1 MPLPSMWSRS
11 FLLGAAVAAVALP
24 LAAQQPTNTSAP
36 APRALTL
43 TAAYQLAEQ
52 RNQAVQIARAGVDR
66 AHGQEWQA
74 RSQYFPQLNAQLL
87 YTKTLATQFSAL
99 AGTPDTRPLCRVFT
113 PVTGAAT
120 TSRLDSLE
128 TALGNSTN
136 CRAAG
141 GIDFSKAGFGAA
153 NQYQLGLTASLNLFT
168 GGRVT
173 AQNRLAA
180 AGYRTADLELRS
192 QRAQLALNVAQAYLD
207 AVLAERLLVIA
218 ESSFVQT
225 ENVARQV
232 QLAKNVGTT
241 AEFELL
247 RAQVTRDNQRPVLIQ
262 RRAEREIARL
272 RLKQVLNLG
281 AADSVDLVL
290 PPGEED
296 ATSAQPLL
304 ALLGATAV
312 DTTAAQRVLVRQAS
326 ENVQLQQQQFTIA
339 RSQRIPNLV
348 LSSSYAKVAFG
359 QQDFQV
365 PSFNSFLTN
374 WTVSLTASLPL
385 FTGGKITGDEMVA
398 RANLAEA
405 TARLDQAKQGAAI
418 DARQAFSQ
426 LEQAEAA
433 WRASAGT
440 SEQATRAYK
449 IAEVRYREGISTQ
462 IELNDSRI
470 LQQQAITNRANAAR
484 NLQVARLRVALLP
497 DLPIG
502 AGTVNTSSMSQGGG
516 AAGQG
521 STSTQGQQGA
531 AGAATAGQ
539 QGATGGVSP

>member
-11 FLLGAAVAAVALP
+11 VLSGALLLAARLPLGA
-24 LAAQQPTNTSAP
+24 QQSPPPA

-43 TAAYQLAEQ
+43 TAAYQLAET
-52 RNQAVQIARAGVDR
+52 RNQTVQIARAGVER

-74 RSQYFPQLNAQLL
+74 RSQYLPQLNAQLL

-99 AGTPDTRPLCRVFT
+99 SSAPDTRPLCRVFA
-113 PVTGAAT
+113 PIAGAGT
-120 TSRLDSLE
+120 TARLDSIE
-128 TALGNSTN
+128 ATFANNSN

-153 NQYQLGLTASLNLFT
+153 NQYQLGLAASLNLFT

-173 AQNRLAA
+173 AQNRI
-180 AGYRTADLELRS
+180 AGVANRTAELELRS

-207 AVLAERLLVIA
+207 AVLAERLLTIA

-225 ENVARQV
+225 ENTARQV
-232 QLAKNVGTT
+232 QLARNVGTT

-247 RAQVTRDNQRPVLIQ
+247 RAQVTRDNQRPVVIQ
-262 RRAEREIARL
+262 RRTDRELSRL

-281 AADSVDLVL
+281 ATDSVDLVL
-290 PPGEED
+290 PAGEED
-296 ATSAQPLL
+296 ASSAAPLL
-304 ALLGATAV
+304 KLLGASAPDTA
-312 DTTAAQRVLVRQAS
+312 AAQRLLVRQAS
-326 ENVQLQQQQFTIA
+326 EAVQLQQQQFTIA
-339 RSQRIPNLV
+339 RSQRLPNIV
-348 LSSSYAKVAFG
+348 LTSSYAKVAFG

-365 PSFNSFLTN
+365 PNLNSFLTN
-374 WTVSLTASLPL
+374 WTVSLTASIPL
-385 FTGGKITGDEMVA
+385 FTGGRITGDEMVA
-398 RANLAEA
+398 RANIAEA
-405 TARLDQAKQGAAI
+405 EARLDQAKQGAAI

-426 LEQAEAA
+426 LEQSEAA

-440 SEQATRAYK
+440 SEQAARAYR

-470 LQQQAITNRANAAR
+470 LQQQAMANRASAAR
-484 NLQVARLRVALLP
+484 NLQIARLRVALLP

-502 AGTVNTSSMSQGGG
+502 AGTVGGG
-516 AAGQG
+516 AGFQG
-521 STSTQGQQGA
+521 GAAPSGSSSSNQGQQGA
-531 AGAATAGQ
+531 ASAATAGQ
-539 QGATGGVSP
+539 QGATGVSP

>member
-11 FLLGAAVAAVALP
+11 FILG
-24 LAAQQPTNTSAP
+24 LAAAATAMPLRAQQSTPAP

-52 RNQAVQIARAGVDR
+52 RNQAVQIARAGLDR

-74 RSQYFPQLNAQLL
+74 RSQYLPQLNAQLL
-87 YTKTLATQFSAL
+87 YTKTLASQFSAL
-99 AGTPDTRPLCRVFT
+99 SSAPDTRPLCRVFT
-113 PVTGAAT
+113 PITGAAT
-120 TSRLDSLE
+120 GSRLDSLE
-128 TALGNSTN
+128 TSLANSTN
-136 CRAAG
+136 CRASG

-153 NQYQLGLTASLNLFT
+153 NQYQLGLTASLNLYT
-168 GGRVT
+168 GGRVS
-173 AQNRLAA
+173 AQNGVAQAA
-180 AGYRTADLELRS
+180 WRTADLELRS
-192 QRAQLALNVAQAYLD
+192 QKAQLALNVAQAYLD

-262 RRAEREIARL
+262 RRAERDVARL

-281 AADSVDLVL
+281 VRDSVDLVL

-304 ALLGATAV
+304 QLLGATAI
-312 DTTAAQRVLVRQAS
+312 DTSAAQRVLVRQAV
-326 ENVQLQQQQFTIA
+326 ENVTLQQQQFTIA
-339 RSQRIPNLV
+339 RSQRIPNIV

-365 PSFNSFLTN
+365 PSFDSFLTN
-374 WTVSLTASLPL
+374 WTVSLTASIPL

-405 TARLDQAKQGAAI
+405 NARLDQAKQGSAI

-426 LEQAEAA
+426 LEQSEAA
-433 WRASAGT
+433 WKASAGT
-440 SEQATRAYK
+440 SEQAARAYR

-470 LQQQAITNRANAAR
+470 LQQQAMANRANAAR
-484 NLQVARLRVALLP
+484 NLQVARLRIALLP

-502 AGTVNTSSMSQGGG
+502 AGTVNTGSISQG
-516 AAGQG
+516 APSSQG

-539 QGATGGVSP
+539 QGASGGVSP

>member
-11 FLLGAAVAAVALP
+11 LLLGVAVAAATMP
-24 LAAQQPTNTSAP
+24 LSAQQTTQASTP

-74 RSQYFPQLNAQLL
+74 RSQYLPQLNAQLL

-99 AGTPDTRPLCRVFT
+99 SSSPDTRPLCRVFS
-113 PVTGAAT
+113 PITGAAT
-120 TSRLDSLE
+120 GSRLDSLE
-128 TALGNSTN
+128 TSLANSTN

-153 NQYQLGLTASLNLFT
+153 NQYQLGLTASLNLYT
-168 GGRVT
+168 GGRVS
-173 AQNRLAA
+173 AQNGVAQAA
-180 AGYRTADLELRS
+180 WRTADLELRS
-192 QRAQLALNVAQAYLD
+192 QKAQLALNVAQAYLD

-262 RRAEREIARL
+262 RRSEREVAKL

-281 AADSVDLVL
+281 VRDSVDLVL

-304 ALLGATAV
+304 QLLGATAI
-312 DTTAAQRVLVRQAS
+312 DTSAAQRVLVRQAA
-326 ENVQLQQQQFTIA
+326 ENVTLQQQQFTIA
-339 RSQRIPNLV
+339 RSQRIPNVV

-365 PSFNSFLTN
+365 PNFNSFLTN

-405 TARLDQAKQGAAI
+405 NARLDQVRQGSAI

-433 WRASAGT
+433 WKASAGT
-440 SEQATRAYK
+440 SEQAARAYK

-470 LQQQAITNRANAAR
+470 LQQQAMANRANAAR
-484 NLQVARLRVALLP
+484 NLQVARLRIALLP

-502 AGTVNTSSMSQGGG
+502 AGTVNTGSISQG
-516 AAGQG
+516 APSSQG
-521 STSTQGQQGA
+521 SSSTQGQPGA

>member
-1 MPLPSMWSRS
+1 MPLPHMWSRS
-11 FLLGAAVAAVALP
+11 FLVGAALGAIALP
-24 LAAQQPTNTSAP
+24 LGAQQPAAP
-36 APRALTL
+36 AAATPRALTL

-52 RNQAVQIARAGVDR
+52 RNQAVQIARAGVER

-74 RSQYFPQLNAQLL
+74 RSQYLPQLNAQLL

-99 AGTPDTRPLCRVFT
+99 AGAPDTRPLCRVFT
-113 PVTGAAT
+113 PVTGAA
-120 TSRLDSLE
+120 RIDSIEAGL
-128 TALGNSTN
+128 ANATN

-153 NQYQLGLTASLNLFT
+153 NQYQAGLTASLNLFT

-173 AQNRLAA
+173 AQNRVASAA
-180 AGYRTADLELRS
+180 MRTAELELRS

-225 ENVARQV
+225 ENTARQV

-247 RAQVTRDNQRPVLIQ
+247 RAQVTRDNQRPVVIQ
-262 RRAEREIARL
+262 RRSDREVARL

-281 AADSVDLVL
+281 ATDSVDLML

-296 ATSAQPLL
+296 ASSAAPLL
-304 ALLGATAV
+304 KLLGATPM
-312 DTTAAQRVLVRQAS
+312 DTSAGQRVLVKQS
-326 ENVQLQQQQFTIA
+326 EEAVKVQQDQFTVA
-339 RSQRIPNLV
+339 RSQRWPNVV

-365 PSFNSFLTN
+365 PNFNSFLTN
-374 WTVSLTASLPL
+374 WTVSLSASFPL

-398 RANLAEA
+398 RANLREAE
-405 TARLDQAKQGAAI
+405 ARLDQVKQGAAI

-440 SEQATRAYK
+440 SEQAARAYR

-462 IELNDSRI
+462 IELNDARI
-470 LQQQAITNRANAAR
+470 LEQQARANRASAAR

-502 AGTVNTSSMSQGGG
+502 AGTVNVGSFNTGAQPSAGAPSSIPGG
-516 AAGQG
+516 
-521 STSTQGQQGA
+521 QGA
-531 AGAATAGQ
+531 ATAATAGQ
-539 QGATGGVSP
+539 QGAAGGVSP

>member
-1 MPLPSMWSRS
+1 MPLPSMLSRS
-11 FLLGAAVAAVALP
+11 LLLGAAFAAVSMP
-24 LAAQQPTNTSAP
+24 LYAQQSTTTSTT

-43 TAAYQLAEQ
+43 TSAYQLAEQ

-74 RSQYFPQLNAQLL
+74 RSQYLPQVNAQLL

-99 AGTPDTRPLCRVFT
+99 AGTPDTRPLCRVFS

-120 TSRLDSLE
+120 GSRLDSLE
-128 TALGNSTN
+128 TSLANSSN

-153 NQYQLGLTASLNLFT
+153 NQYQAGLVASLNLFT
-168 GGRVT
+168 GFRVS
-173 AQNRLAA
+173 AQNAVAQAA
-180 AGYRTADLELRS
+180 YRTADLELRS
-192 QRAQLALNVAQAYLD
+192 QKAQLALNVAQAYLD

-262 RRAEREIARL
+262 RRSEREVAKL

-281 AADSVDLVL
+281 ANDSLDLVL

-304 ALLGATAV
+304 QLLGATAI
-312 DTTAAQRVLVRQAS
+312 DTTASQRVLVRQAA
-326 ENVQLQQQQFTIA
+326 ENVTLQQNQFTIA

-359 QQDFQV
+359 TQDFQV
-365 PSFNSFLTN
+365 PNFNSFLTN
-374 WTVSLTASLPL
+374 WTVSLTASFPL

-398 RANLAEA
+398 RANVAEA

-418 DARQAFSQ
+418 DARQALSQ

-433 WRASAGT
+433 WKASAGT
-440 SEQATRAYK
+440 SEQAARAYR

-470 LQQQAITNRANAAR
+470 LQQQAVTNRANAAR
-484 NLQVARLRVALLP
+484 NLQIAKLRVALLP

-502 AGTVNTSSMSQGGG
+502 AGTVNSGSISQG
-516 AAGQG
+516 APQSSG
-521 STSTQGQQGA
+521 SSSTQGQQGA
-531 AGAATAGQ
+531 ANAATAGQ

>member
-1 MPLPSMWSRS
+1 MWYRS
-11 FLLGAAVAAVALP
+11 LALAATVVAAAHPVT
-24 LAAQQPTNTSAP
+24 AQQSTSPAAA
-36 APRALTL
+36 APRSLTL
-43 TAAYQLAEQ
+43 SAAYQLAEQ

-74 RSQYFPQLNAQLL
+74 RSQYLPQVNAQLL

-99 AGTPDTRPLCRVFT
+99 AGPPDTRALCRVFT
-113 PVTGAAT
+113 PVTGSGT

-128 TALGNSTN
+128 NALANSTN
-136 CRAAG
+136 CRGGG
-141 GIDFSKAGFGAA
+141 GIDFSRAGFGAA
-153 NQYQLGLTASLNLFT
+153 NQYQLGFAASLNLYT
-168 GGRVT
+168 GGRVQ

-180 AGYRTADLELRS
+180 AGLRTADLELRS
-192 QRAQLALNVAQAYLD
+192 QRAQLALNVSQAFLD

-247 RAQVTRDNQRPVLIQ
+247 RAQVTRDNQRPILIQ
-262 RRAEREIARL
+262 RRAERELARL

-281 AADSVDLVL
+281 PADSLDLVL
-290 PPGEED
+290 PSGEED
-296 ATSAQPLL
+296 ATAAQPLL
-304 ALLGATAV
+304 KLLGATAV
-312 DTTAAQRVLVRQAS
+312 DTTAAQRVLVRQAT
-326 ENVQLQQQQFTIA
+326 EALQLQEQQFTIA
-339 RSQRIPNLV
+339 RSQRLPNVV
-348 LSSSYAKVAFG
+348 LSSNYAKVAFG
-359 QQDFQV
+359 QQDFQL
-365 PSFNSFLTN
+365 PKFDSFLTN
-374 WTVSLTASLPL
+374 WTVSLSASIPL

-405 TARLDQAKQGAAI
+405 TARLDQAKQGAAL
-418 DARQAFSQ
+418 DARQAFTQ
-426 LEQAEAA
+426 LQQAEAA

-440 SEQATRAYK
+440 SEQAARAYR

-470 LQQQAITNRANAAR
+470 LQQQSLANRANAAR
-484 NLQVARLRVALLP
+484 NLQVAQLRVALLP

-502 AGTVNTSSMSQGGG
+502 AGTVNTGSISQGGG
-516 AAGQG
+516 ASSGAP
-521 STSTQGQQGA
+521 SFTQGQPGA

-539 QGATGGVSP
+539 PGATGGATP